1 MTRNT
6 FYSRTAAGPPAYAA
20 GPGRRPRPPRH
31 NTGFWL
37 GAAAFAVIM
46 ASSAVST
53 PIYALYE
60 RRDHFG
66 SITVTLVYA
75 VYALGVI
82 ASLLLAGHVSD
93 WLGRRRVL
101 SWAMAVDIVSMAVFT
116 AWPGVAGLVIA
127 RVACGVAVGLASATA
142 TSYLVE
148 LNAGS
153 GRGERQRAD
162 TVAAAANLGGIG
174 TGPLSAGLLVAFA
187 PAPLRLSYIVFGCL
201 IVVLLG
207 GLALAPETVTRPD
220 PVPAYRPQ
228 RIAVPAARRGKF
240 FAAAL
245 TGLSAFAVFG
255 VFNSLVPA
263 FLAGTL
269 HEQSAAVAG
278 AVAFAAFA
286 GAAVAQI
293 AQFRATSRQLRR
305 RGVPAVAAGLALL
318 AGGMWLPSLTMFVGG
333 GVLCGA
339 GAGTVFKGAIMAAA
353 GTASPGS
360 RAEVM
365 AGFFTGAYVGLSV
378 PVIGLGIAIAYLQ
391 ARVVMLAFA
400 VVAALAI
407 AVAARAVDAGHG
419 PAPAQTG
426 GTSE

>member
-6 FYSRTAAGPPAYAA
+6 FYGRTAVGTRAHEPGLGP
-20 GPGRRPRPPRH
+20 RPRTPRY
-31 NTGFWL
+31 NMGFWL

-66 SITVTLVYA
+66 PITVTLVYA

-82 ASLLLAGHVSD
+82 ASLLLGGHVSD

-101 SWAMAVDIVSMAVFT
+101 GWAMAVDIASMAVFT
-116 AWPGVAGLVIA
+116 AWQGVPGLVIA
-127 RVACGVAVGLASATA
+127 RVICGVAVGLASATA

-153 GRGERQRAD
+153 GRGDRQRAD
-162 TVAAAANLGGIG
+162 TVGTAANLGGIG
-174 TGPLSAGLLVAFA
+174 MGPLSAGLLVAFA
-187 PAPLRLSYIVFGCL
+187 PTPLRLSYIVFGGL
-201 IVVLLG
+201 IIVLLV

-220 PVPAYRPQ
+220 PIPAYRPQ
-228 RIAVPAARRGKF
+228 RIAVPAAHRGKF

-269 HEQSAAVAG
+269 HEESAAVAG

-286 GAAVAQI
+286 GAAIAQI
-293 AQFRATSRQLRR
+293 AQFRATSRQLLR
-305 RGVPAVAAGLALL
+305 RGVPTVVAGLALL
-318 AGGMWLPSLTMFVGG
+318 AGGMWLPSLAMFACG

-353 GTASPGS
+353 GTAPPAS

-365 AGFFTGAYVGLSV
+365 AGFFTGAYVGLSI
-378 PVIGLGIAIAYLQ
+378 PVIGLGIATAYLQ
-391 ARVVMLAFA
+391 ARVVMLAFT
-400 VVAALAI
+400 VIAALAI
-407 AVAARAVDAGHG
+407 AVAARAVHAGRG

-426 GTSE
+426 GTDE